1 MEQKNGF
8 TLLLIGLGF
17 VTTYC
22 QNATLSSGG
31 EAYGSNGL
39 ISYSVG
45 QTVFKAQNGSDGSVL
60 QGVQQAFE
68 ISQILGLDE
77 AIGINLLMSVYPNP
91 ATDVLTLQVEKYSL
105 DQLSYSLFDLSGRLL
120 EENKVQNNQTNIDL
134 NGLSSS
140 VYFLKVKSK
149 NREIKNFK
157 ILKK

>member
-17 VTTYC
+17 VTAYS

-45 QTVFKAQNGSDGSVL
+45 QTVFKAQNGSNGSVL

-68 ISQILGLDE
+68 ISVILGLDE

-91 ATDVLTLQVEKYSL
+91 AIDVLTLQVEQYSL
-105 DQLSYSLFDLSGRLL
+105 DQLSYFLFDLSGRLL
-120 EENKVQNNQTNIDL
+120 EEKKVQNNQTNIDL
-134 NGLSSS
+134 NGLPSS
-140 VYFLKVKSK
+140 VYLLKIKSK

-157 ILKK
+157 IVKK

>member
-17 VTTYC
+17 VTAYS

-45 QTVFKAQNGSDGSVL
+45 QTVFKAQNGSNGSVL

-68 ISQILGLDE
+68 ISVILGLDE
-77 AIGINLLMSVYPNP
+77 AIGINLLMSLYPNP
-91 ATDVLTLQVEKYSL
+91 AIDVLTLQVEQYSL
-105 DQLSYSLFDLSGRLL
+105 DQLSYFLFDLSGRLL
-120 EENKVQNNQTNIDL
+120 EEKKVQNNQTNIDL
-134 NGLSSS
+134 NGLPSS
-140 VYFLKVKSK
+140 VYLLKIKSK

-157 ILKK
+157 IVKK